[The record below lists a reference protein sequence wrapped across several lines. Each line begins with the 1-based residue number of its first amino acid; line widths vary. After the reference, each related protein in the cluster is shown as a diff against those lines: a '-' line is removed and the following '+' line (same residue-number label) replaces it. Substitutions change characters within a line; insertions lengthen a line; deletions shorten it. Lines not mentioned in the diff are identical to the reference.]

1 MNKAKI
7 LSVLLVLSLFAWCLA
22 VPAAADAPTANRES
36 PAPIMGVTDSV
47 LDSGSGQ
54 KITMDVRGIDLR
66 DLLSALAVQMGVNIV
81 LVESTSPKV
90 SLQLK
95 DTTPREALE
104 VAIQSQ
110 GLAYTQQ
117 GDIIVVGKPET
128 LKKDFFSQMVL
139 TRFNTYFITAPEL
152 DKLIKD
158 LGIPLKSVK
167 LESNPNVIWCQG
179 TVEELKKVRE
189 LIYAVDTVENQQ
201 TLEFR
206 TLNLTQISPDRAVEI
221 LYQAGIPVQ
230 YFVMLDNRLL
240 VFDRAL
246 FPRWGQVEQLFKS
259 LDVPEAANQRVFVY
273 QLKNIAAADAARG
286 LSQFGYQG
294 VKAIISTETG
304 EKFSREVIVI
314 CPAYLESQ
322 VRNALMVLDGTQQK
336 VRVPVYRQ
344 KGSGA
349 HSGLNAMRSLLSQ
362 MSGVP
367 VGSMFIS
374 GNISGVS
381 DNPEYILWVEETP
394 VNIQLIKNLIEEM
407 EKKEKQTETS
417 E

>member
-7 LSVLLVLSLFAWCLA
+7 LCVLLVLSLFAWCLA
-22 VPAAADAPTANRES
+22 VPAAADAPSAKPVT
-36 PAPIMGVTDSV
+36 PAPTMGVTDSV
-47 LDSGSGQ
+47 FDSAGSGQ

-158 LGIPLKSVK
+158 LGIPLRSVK

-230 YFVMLDNRLL
+230 YFVLLDNRLL

-273 QLKNIAAADAARG
+273 QLKNIAAGDAAER
-286 LSQFGYQG
+286 LSQFGFYG
-294 VKAIISTETG
+294 VTAITSNID
-304 EKFSREVIVI
+304 KFSREIIVM
-314 CPAYLESQ
+314 CPPHLESQ
-322 VRNALMVLDGTQQK
+322 VRNVLTVLDGTRQK
-336 VRVPVYRQ
+336 VRVPVHTLSG
-344 KGSGA
+344 KGA
-349 HSGLNAMRSLLSQ
+349 HSGLNSMRSLLSQ

-367 VGSMFIS
+367 VGSMYIS
-374 GNISGVS
+374 GNLSGDS
-381 DNPEYILWVEETP
+381 DLPEYVLWVEETP
-394 VNIQLIKNLIEEM
+394 DKIQLIKDLIEEM
-407 EKKEKQTETS
+407 NL
-417 E
+417 